1 MIHNFGRRL
10 GSTTLLIAVPLL
22 WMACTRQ
29 AAGLKQIQQQRSGD
43 YIVTLLNESG
53 ALKQRSDHLTLE
65 IRSASTNELANI
77 TNVQIQASMVMP
89 GMGPMFGTFS
99 PPRQNVPGRFNFDAD
114 FGMAGRWAFVVTFDP
129 NGRAQFN
136 LSAQ

>member
-99 PPRQNVPGRFNFDAD
+99 PPRQNVPGRFNCDAD